1 MYTICDTIKLT
12 EQGRN
17 QKGGIKMEVIKE
29 FLEMELGIEDAE
41 LIEQDWGGLKFTGW
55 TEDEED
61 EDKEVEIF
69 VGLDNRVYIDGK
81 EVDVCLPFNVWSAVE
96 R

>member
-1 MYTICDTIKLT
+1 MK
-12 EQGRN
+12 
-17 QKGGIKMEVIKE
+17 VIKE

-41 LIEQDWGGLKFTGW
+41 LIEQDLAGLRFAGW

-69 VGLDNRVYIDGK
+69 VSLDNRVYIDGE
-81 EVDVCLPFNVWSAVE
+81 EVGVYLPCNVWSVIE